1 MAVNDPTK
9 FRQIYN
15 KENNI
20 YVEADYDN
28 IILIDPN
35 KVVDA
40 NNNVKD
46 RYIQQENLVMY
57 ANLETQIIPRTKLAI
72 GDNFDSPV
80 INSQI
85 ASLSNFPDDLKLN
98 FLRPKGKKAFD
109 TSWSDEYTGRG
120 VRQGRGANQNAEYT
134 VEQDGN
140 TSFKQKVLNYEDTQT
155 LGMTDIAVSIA
166 IASSLPDLS
175 LIVATGYKTPAVVSS
190 FGAVIVVPIACCNPL
205 NS

>member
-20 YVEADYDN
+20 LVEADYDN

-46 RYIQQENLVMY
+46 RYVQQENLVFY

-72 GDNFDSPV
+72 GDSFDNPV
-80 INSQI
+80 YNSQI
-85 ASLSNFPDDLKLN
+85 ASLSSFPEDLKLN
-98 FLRPKGKKAFD
+98 FLRPKGKKHLIQV
-109 TSWSDEYTGRG
+109 GLM
-120 VRQGRGANQNAEYT
+120 
-134 VEQDGN
+134 N
-140 TSFKQKVLNYEDTQT
+140 TLEEVLDKVKELIKTLNTK
-155 LGMTDIAVSIA
+155 
-166 IASSLPDLS
+166 
-175 LIVATGYKTPAVVSS
+175 LIKTEIL
-190 FGAVIVVPIACCNPL
+190 FL
-205 NS
+205 NKKF

>member
-98 FLRPKGKKAFD
+98 FLRPKGKEGFD
-109 TSWSDEYTGRG
+109 TSWSDQVTGMGSREG
-120 VRQGRGANQNAEYT
+120 QGINQTNEKQINNKDGTTRYVRT
-134 VEQDGN
+134 V
-140 TSFKQKVLNYEDTQT
+140 SNYQDTQM
-155 LGMTDIAVSIA
+155 LGIESI
-166 IASSLPDLS
+166 IKKFINYQLLLLS
-175 LIVATGYKTPAVVSS
+175 LLLS
-190 FGAVIVVPIACCNPL
+190 FL
-205 NS
+205 LL